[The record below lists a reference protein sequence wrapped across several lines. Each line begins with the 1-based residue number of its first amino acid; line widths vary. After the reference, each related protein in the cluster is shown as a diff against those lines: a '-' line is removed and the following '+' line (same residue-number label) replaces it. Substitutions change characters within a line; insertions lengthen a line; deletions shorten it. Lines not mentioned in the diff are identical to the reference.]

1 MSGARVLVLHTVS
14 MDLKL
19 FLSTFLAI
27 FVAEMGDKTQLATLA
42 MAGGASSRWVVFAA
56 AALALVATSAIAVLA
71 GGVVNRYV
79 SPLWIKRAAGAI
91 FLVLGVLYLLSTPDA
106 PSGAA
111 SNAEDTTDA
120 SPTASRTSDGAAE

>member
-1 MSGARVLVLHTVS
+1 

-19 FLSTFLAI
+19 FFSTFLAI

-91 FLVLGVLYLLSTPDA
+91 FLVLGVLYLLSSPDA
-106 PSGAA
+106 TSGAA
-111 SNAEDTTDA
+111 SNAGDSTDA
-120 SPTASRTSDGAAE
+120 NPAASRTSDGAAE